1 MQDQVQTDELGSQ
14 PPHTE
19 PLDTSTIESTLA
31 ESVVTGT
38 EPPEE
43 PELHS
48 EDMPSVPLTPPK
60 RYFRLNWW
68 SIIAGILLVILLG
81 EHIPSLV
88 ISLTNSLLHPTAT
101 VTIFPT
107 QKEVRQ
113 TYSFLA
119 VTGTADP
126 GQHQVSSRLLTV
138 TTPTKSETIK
148 TTGTAQT
155 PPIQAQ
161 GTVIFY
167 NEAPYSQTVYAGTVV
182 TGSDGVQIVT
192 DETV

>member
-1 MQDQVQTDELGSQ
+1 MHDQLQTEELNSL
-14 PPHTE
+14 PHTE
-19 PLDTSTIESTLA
+19 PLDTHSTVESTIA

-43 PELHS
+43 PEPHS
-48 EDMPSVPLTPPK
+48 EDMPSVPLPHPK

-101 VTIFPT
+101 VTLFPT
-107 QKEVRQ
+107 QKAMSQ

-119 VTGTADP
+119 VTGNADP

-148 TTGTAQT
+148 TTGLPQT

-161 GTVIFY
+161 
-167 NEAPYSQTVYAGTVV
+167 E
-182 TGSDGVQIVT
+182 
-192 DETV
+192 